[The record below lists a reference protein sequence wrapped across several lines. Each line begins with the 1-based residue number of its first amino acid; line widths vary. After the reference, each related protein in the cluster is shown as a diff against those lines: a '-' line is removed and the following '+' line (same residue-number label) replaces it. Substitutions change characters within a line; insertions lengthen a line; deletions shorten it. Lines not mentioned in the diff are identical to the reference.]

1 MAISSGIKFFDK
13 SKCLLQDDTVILASS
28 GNESADRCIDRN
40 PISYWRSTSSDDTIT
55 ETLEVTFDGLKT
67 FDRILLQDHNFKDY
81 SIQYFNGSI
90 YVDFTNLTSITGN
103 PSTLAETTY
112 ALDTSYY
119 EFSEVMSTKILI
131 SVTKTQIADAQ
142 KYLNQVIVTSE
153 LGTLQGYPEIK
164 SPEISRNLRVEKT
177 LSGRA
182 SVTKD
187 DDNFKVQLDFK
198 DYPSSLSNDID
209 LIFSLHDFENT
220 FLIWICG
227 GKVGSSFFRK
237 QMRGYRLR
245 DIFSVKLVQSL
256 KPVYSDN
263 VYVNSVNFSAAFQE
277 AID

>member
-1 MAISSGIKFFDK
+1 MSLSGGIKFFDR
-13 SKCLLQDDTVILASS
+13 SKCLLQNNTTIIASS
-28 GNESADRCIDRN
+28 GTEAADRCIDRN

-55 ETLEVTFDGLKT
+55 ETLEITFDALKT
-67 FDRILLQDHNFKDY
+67 FDRIFLQDHNFKDY

-90 YVDFTNLTSITGN
+90 YVDFANLTSITGN
-103 PSTLAETTY
+103 PVTLVETAY

-119 EFSEVMSTKILI
+119 EFDEVMSTKILL
-131 SVTKTQIADAQ
+131 SVTKTQSVDAQ
-142 KYLNQVIVTSE
+142 KYLNQIIVTSE
-153 LGTLQGYPEIK
+153 LGTLQGYPQIK
-164 SPEISRNLRVEKT
+164 SPEISRNLRVEKV

-198 DYPSSLSNDID
+198 DYPPSLSDDVD
-209 LIFSLHDFENT
+209 LIFSLHDFEST

-227 GKVGSSFFRK
+227 GKQGSSFFRK

-245 DIFSVKLVQSL
+245 DIFSVQLVQSL